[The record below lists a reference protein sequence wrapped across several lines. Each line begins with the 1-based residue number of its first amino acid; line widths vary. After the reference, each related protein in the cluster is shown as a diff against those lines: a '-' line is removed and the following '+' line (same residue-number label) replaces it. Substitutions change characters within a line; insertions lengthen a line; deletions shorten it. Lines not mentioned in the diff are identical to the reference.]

1 MARKGQFKK
10 GGGRVGEGR
19 SRRRSSTSKALTVYR
34 PRPVVVTRTRHV
46 KVPVRVHAKRGSGRS
61 LMKRE
66 HGGGE
71 IVPGPFRLRSAA
83 LSSLIGYSES
93 GAGFTAIK
101 ELLDKLPDVKGIPR
115 EVLAGLA
122 LNYFAD
128 RGDWFDAGAQ
138 AFLDIGSYKF
148 GQSGFKIS
156 GDEDDY

>member
-46 KVPVRVHAKRGSGRS
+46 KVPVRVHPKRGGGRS

-71 IVPGPFRLRSAA
+71 IIPGPFRLRSAA
-83 LSSLIGYSES
+83 VSSLIGYSES

-101 ELLDKLPDVKGIPR
+101 ELIDKIPDVKGIPR
-115 EVLAGLA
+115 EILAGIA

-128 RGDWFDAGAQ
+128 PGDWFDAGAQ
-138 AFLDIGSYKF
+138 AFLDVGAYKF
-148 GQSGFKIS
+148 GHAGFKLT
-156 GDEDDY
+156 GEEDDY